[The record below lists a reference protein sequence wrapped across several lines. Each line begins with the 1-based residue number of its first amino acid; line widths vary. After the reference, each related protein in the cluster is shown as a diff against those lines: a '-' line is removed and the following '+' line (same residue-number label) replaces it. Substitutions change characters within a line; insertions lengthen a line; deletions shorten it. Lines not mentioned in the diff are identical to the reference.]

1 MTLINAT
8 HDPARKSWVS
18 SANGHS
24 QFPIQNLPFA
34 IFRETGSNGTWRGGV
49 AIGEKILD
57 MAKVA
62 KLNILNGDAQT
73 AAQAAAQTSLNT
85 LMGLGLKANS
95 ALRSALSNML
105 SEGSTNQRVL
115 ENCLV
120 AQRCVEYAMPCQVT
134 DYTDF
139 YTSIHHATAVGSLFR
154 PDNPLLP
161 NYKWVPIGYHGRSS
175 SIGVSG
181 QTFPRPVGQTKKPDA
196 STPDFGPCERLDYEL
211 EMGVFIG
218 QGTQLGQRIDI
229 SAAQEHIFGMC
240 ILNDWSA
247 RDIQAWEYQPLGPF
261 LAKNFASTISPWVV
275 TNEALAPFREAFTRP
290 ESDPQPLEYL
300 TSESNTQAG
309 NLNIELSCFIQTE
322 AMRSAKQAPQLL
334 SESNFKHAYWT
345 PAQLVTHHSV
355 NGCPMTPGDLL
366 GSGTQSG
373 PEADEAGSLLELSQ
387 GGKKSLTLDNGE
399 TRTFLQDGDAIIMR
413 AHCSREGAATIGFG
427 EVVGTLLP
435 AVL

>member
-1 MTLINAT
+1 MTMVNET

-34 IFRETGSNGTWRGGV
+34 IFREAGSNGIWRGGV
-49 AIGEKILD
+49 AIGEQILD
-57 MAKVA
+57 MAKVV
-62 KLNILNGDAQT
+62 KLNLFIGDAQT
-73 AAQAAAQTSLNT
+73 AAQAAAQSSLNT
-85 LMGLGLKANS
+85 LMGLGAKTNS
-95 ALRSALSNML
+95 TLRSALSNAL
-105 SEGSTNQRVL
+105 SEESADQSAL

-120 AQRCVEYAMPCQVT
+120 AQSDAQYALPCQVT

-196 STPDFGPCERLDYEL
+196 CTPDFAPCQRLDYEL

-229 SAAQEHIFGMC
+229 SNAQEHIFGMC

-275 TNEALAPFREAFTRP
+275 TAQALAPFRHQFSRP
-290 ESDPQPLEYL
+290 KTDPQPLTYL
-300 TSESNTQAG
+300 TSEENSQYG
-309 NLNIELSCFIQTE
+309 NLDINLSCFIQTE
-322 AMRSAKQAPQLL
+322 NMRQAKQAAQQL

-373 PEADEAGSLLELSQ
+373 PEADEAGSLLELTQ
-387 GGKKSLTLDNGE
+387 GGKKSLILDNGE
-399 TRTFLQDGDAIIMR
+399 TRTFLQDGDTIIMR
-413 AHCSREGAATIGFG
+413 AHCSRDGAVSIGFG
-427 EVVGTLLP
+427 EVVGTVLP
-435 AVL
+435 ALL

>member
-1 MTLINAT
+1 MTLINET

-34 IFRETGSNGTWRGGV
+34 IFRETGSNDTWRGGV
-49 AIGEKILD
+49 AIGEQILD
-57 MAKVA
+57 MAKVV
-62 KLNILNGDAQT
+62 KLNILSGDAQT

-85 LMGLGLKANS
+85 LMGLGPKANS
-95 ALRSALSNML
+95 ALRSAVSNVL
-105 SEGSTNQRVL
+105 SEESIDQRAL

-120 AQRCVEYAMPCQVT
+120 AQSCAEYAMPCQVT

-196 STPDFGPCERLDYEL
+196 STPDFGPCQRLDYEL

-275 TNEALAPFREAFTRP
+275 TNEALEPFREAFTRP

-300 TSESNTQAG
+300 TSEGNTQTG
-309 NLNIELSCFIQTE
+309 NLDIELSCFIQTE
-322 AMRSAKQAPQLL
+322 AMRNAKQAPQLL

-413 AHCSREGAATIGFG
+413 AHCSREGAVTIGFG
-427 EVVGTLLP
+427 EVVGTILP